1 MSTQKSAEK
10 GPYQGVKRGRFS
22 DQVATQLR
30 DLIKQKVLKA
40 GQQLPSENELAEKFS
55 TSRPTIREAL
65 RTLETM
71 GYLEIKN
78 GTGAFV
84 IESPLSSRNLSENL
98 KWLVERRE
106 MVLKILDV
114 RQALQGLGARL
125 CAENITPEQF
135 AVLEGTRISMDLAKD
150 DNDSDRATEADTQF
164 HYLIG
169 EYCGNEILN
178 DLIQRVEQ
186 TYRSSSRALMDLG
199 GRAMHSAQ
207 EHAAVL
213 EAIQAHDGPCAEQQ
227 MRAHIASVRADIA
240 RLGHD

>member
-1 MSTQKSAEK
+1 MTTSQKDDVL
-10 GPYQGVKRGRFS
+10 PYTKVKRGRVS
-22 DQVATQLR
+22 DQVVGQLR
-30 DLIKQKVLKA
+30 SLIKQGVLTA
-40 GQQLPSENELAEKFS
+40 GQQLPSENELAENFS

-71 GYLEIKN
+71 GLVEIKS
-78 GTGAFV
+78 GSGAFV
-84 IESPLSSRNLSENL
+84 VDSPLSARNLTENL

-125 CAENITPEQF
+125 CAESITDER
-135 AVLEGTRISMDLAKD
+135 LEKLLGTLRAMERAKD
-150 DNDSDRATEADTQF
+150 ANDSDQATEADTQF

-169 EYCGNEILN
+169 TYSGNEILD

-199 GRAMHSAQ
+199 GRAMHSVK
-207 EHAAVL
+207 EHAAIL
-213 EAIQAHDGPCAEQQ
+213 EAITAHDGQLAESQ

-240 RLGHD
+240 ALGND